1 MNTIDGQFE
10 VIKIDQI
17 IEIENFKNFYQ
28 NQSEESENQLKNS
41 LKSEGQLIPLVVSS
55 NYTLVDGYRRLNLLR
70 GLGCEEVKVQ
80 VVEFP
85 PSMDLRLS
93 LNTYRVKTELD
104 LTNEVFQILN
114 SVPKRQGQG
123 KGSNGKSY
131 NRYKIVQEKLDHRW
145 KSNTAI
151 RQLDK
156 IVEND
161 FENKLLLNGVV
172 TKGWSLKD
180 CERYIDELMGIDLEK
195 GYGFT
200 DQLKK
205 GGLTI
210 SQANKFIKER
220 EFLANEYK
228 DTFVIPEKS
237 TSLRMNCCDI
247 KSQIEFH
254 SKVDTIMT
262 SIPYWKLRF
271 YENQE
276 DYNQLGHEKTP
287 EEFASKVGDIF
298 SKLEVSLK
306 KSSNVFVNI
315 GESYVDGCAMDV
327 PDLVKRAILKK
338 TNLVYKEKLVWSKPN
353 PKPIN
358 ENVKRPANKIE
369 YILWFVVDPTEA
381 KYNMITYTDRPKSI
395 KVTNGAKDVDENG
408 VVWEKVK
415 SLSKPYRKIYNH
427 ITQQE
432 VEHMIECSTG
442 KNIPISNA
450 YSEGHPAVMSELLPV
465 IPILMTTDE
474 YDLVYDPFAGGNTAG
489 RIALLLNRNYLS
501 TELST
506 HYYNIGCK
514 VLENTLEEI
523 NLKDAQVI
531 GEECTNQS
539 LFAAA

>member
-1 MNTIDGQFE
+1 MKNSVGQFE
-10 VIKIDQI
+10 VVKIDQI
-17 IEIENFKNFYQ
+17 VEIENFKNFYQ
-28 NQSEESENQLKNS
+28 VQSEESEEQLKNS
-41 LKSEGQLIPLVVSS
+41 VKSEGQLTPLVVTPD
-55 NYTLVDGYRRLNLLR
+55 NTLLDGYRRLNLFR
-70 GLGCEEVKVQ
+70 DLGYQEVNIQ
-80 VVEFP
+80 VVELKP
-85 PSMDLRLS
+85 TIDLRIS

-104 LTNEVFQILN
+104 LTNEVFQIL
-114 SVPKRQGQG
+114 SSIPKRQGKRPEG
-123 KGSNGKSY
+123 ESY
-131 NRYKIVQEKLDHRW
+131 NRYEIIQRKLDYRW

-161 FENKLLLNGVV
+161 FEDKLLLNGVV
-172 TKGWSLKD
+172 AKGWSLKD
-180 CERYIDELMGIDLEK
+180 CERYIDDLKEIDLSK
-195 GYGFT
+195 NYGFT

-205 GGLTI
+205 GGLNI

-247 KSQIEFH
+247 KNQIEFH

-276 DYNQLGHEKTP
+276 DYNQLGHEKTAQ
-287 EEFASKVGDIF
+287 EFAAKIGDIF
-298 SKLEVSLK
+298 AELEVSLK
-306 KSSNVFVNI
+306 KSSNIFVNI
-315 GESYVDGCAMDV
+315 GDTYVDGCAMDV
-327 PDLVKRAILKK
+327 PDLVKRAILEK
-338 TNLVYKEKLVWSKPN
+338 TNLVYKESLVWSKPN

-358 ENVKRPANKIE
+358 EAVKRPANKIE

-381 KYNMITYTDRPKSI
+381 KYNMITYTDRPKNI

-408 VVWEKVK
+408 VVWDKVK

-427 ITQQE
+427 ISQQE
-432 VEHMIECSTG
+432 VEHMIVCATG
-442 KNIPISNA
+442 KNIPLYKA
-450 YSEGHPAVMSELLPV
+450 HSEGHPAAMAELLPV
-465 IPILMTTDE
+465 LPIMMTTDE
-474 YDLVYDPFAGGNTAG
+474 GDLVYDPFAGGNTVG

-506 HYYNIGCK
+506 HYHKVGCK
-514 VLENTLEEI
+514 VLENTIDEI
-523 NLKDAQVI
+523 IQSDFETIISEVF
-531 GEECTNQS
+531 GEE
-539 LFAAA
+539 FEIAA

>member
-10 VIKIDQI
+10 VKKIDQLV
-17 IEIENFKNFYQ
+17 EVENFKNFYQ
-28 NQSEESENQLKNS
+28 VQSQESEDQLKSS
-41 LKSEGQLIPLVVSS
+41 LGSNGQLTPIVVTSD
-55 NYTLVDGYRRLNLLR
+55 YTLVDGYRRLNLLR
-70 GLGCEEVKVQ
+70 ELGCEEVKVQ
-80 VVEFP
+80 VIELKP
-85 PSMDLRLS
+85 TIDLRVS

-104 LTNEVFQILN
+104 LTNEVFQVLS
-114 SVPKRQGQG
+114 SVPKCQG
-123 KGSNGKSY
+123 KRPEGESY
-131 NRYKIVQEKLDHRW
+131 NRYGIIQKKLEYRW

-161 FENKLLLNGVV
+161 FEDKLLLNGVV
-172 TKGWSLKD
+172 TKGWSLRD
-180 CERYIDELMGIDLEK
+180 CERYIDELKDIDLEK

-200 DQLKK
+200 NQLKK
-205 GGLTI
+205 GGLNI
-210 SQANKFIKER
+210 SQVNKFINDR
-220 EFLANEYK
+220 EFLANEYQ
-228 DTFVIPEKS
+228 DTFIIPERS
-237 TSLRMNCCDI
+237 TSLRMNCKDI
-247 KSQIEFH
+247 GSQVEFH

-271 YENQE
+271 YENEE
-276 DYNQLGHEKTP
+276 DYSQLGHEKTP
-287 EEFASKVGDIF
+287 QEFASKIGDIF
-298 SKLEVSLK
+298 ADIEVSLK
-306 KSSNVFVNI
+306 DSSNVFVNI
-315 GESYVDGCAMDV
+315 GDTYVDGCAMDV
-327 PDLVKRAILKK
+327 PDLVKRAILEK

-395 KVTNGAKDVDENG
+395 KITNGAKDVDENG

-415 SLSKPYRKIYNH
+415 SLSKPYQKIYNH
-427 ITQQE
+427 IRQQE

-442 KNIPISNA
+442 KNTPLYKA
-450 YSEGHPAVMSELLPV
+450 YSEGHPAAMAELLPV

-474 YDLVYDPFAGGNTAG
+474 DDLVYDPFAGGNTVG

-506 HYYNIGCK
+506 HYHKVGCK
-514 VLENTLEEI
+514 VLENTIDEI
-523 NLKDAQVI
+523 NQSDLESLISHVF
-531 GEECTNQS
+531 GEE
-539 LFAAA
+539 FEIAA

>member
-1 MNTIDGQFE
+1 MNKIDGQFE
-10 VIKIDQI
+10 VIKIDQVV
-17 IEIENFKNFYQ
+17 EVENFKTFYQ
-28 NQSEESENQLKNS
+28 IQSEESEEQLKNS
-41 LKSEGQLIPLVVSS
+41 LKAEGQLIPLVVTSD
-55 NYTLVDGYRRLNLLR
+55 YTLVDGYRRLNLLSE
-70 GLGCEEVKVQ
+70 LGSENVKVQ
-80 VVEFP
+80 VVELNP
-85 PSMDLRLS
+85 TIDLRVS

-104 LTNEVFQILN
+104 LTNEVFQIL
-114 SVPKRQGQG
+114 SSIPKRQGKRPEG
-123 KGSNGKSY
+123 ESD
-131 NRYKIVQEKLDHRW
+131 NRYEIIQRKLDYRW

-161 FENKLLLNGVV
+161 FEDKLLLNGVV
-172 TKGWSLKD
+172 AKGWSLKD
-180 CERYIDELMGIDLEK
+180 CERYIDDLKEIDLSK
-195 GYGFT
+195 NYGFT

-205 GGLTI
+205 GGLNI

-247 KSQIEFH
+247 KNQIEFH

-276 DYNQLGHEKTP
+276 DYNQLGHEKTAQ
-287 EEFASKVGDIF
+287 EFAAKIGDIF
-298 SKLEVSLK
+298 AELEVSLK
-306 KSSNVFVNI
+306 KSSNIFVNI
-315 GESYVDGCAMDV
+315 GDTYVDGCAMDV
-327 PDLVKRAILKK
+327 PDLVKRAILEK
-338 TNLVYKEKLVWSKPN
+338 TNLVYKESLVWSKPN

-358 ENVKRPANKIE
+358 EAVKRPANKIE

-381 KYNMITYTDRPKSI
+381 KYNMITYTDRPKNI

-408 VVWEKVK
+408 VVWDKVK

-427 ITQQE
+427 ISQQE
-432 VEHMIECSTG
+432 VEHMIVCSTG
-442 KNIPISNA
+442 KNIPISKA
-450 YSEGHPAVMSELLPV
+450 YSKGHPAAMSELLPV

-474 YDLVYDPFAGGNTAG
+474 NDLVYDPFAGGNTVG

-501 TELST
+501 TELSS
-506 HYYNIGCK
+506 HYHKIGCK

-523 NLKDAQVI
+523 NQDDF
-531 GEECTNQS
+531 NS
-539 LFAAA
+539 LLDKVFDRQLDYAA

>member
-1 MNTIDGQFE
+1 MKNSVGQFE
-10 VIKIDQI
+10 VVKIDQI
-17 IEIENFKNFYQ
+17 VEIENFKNFYQ
-28 NQSEESENQLKNS
+28 VQSEESEEQLKNS
-41 LKSEGQLIPLVVSS
+41 VKSEGQLTPLVVTPD
-55 NYTLVDGYRRLNLLR
+55 NTLLDGYRRLNLFR
-70 GLGCEEVKVQ
+70 DLGYQEVNIQ
-80 VVEFP
+80 VVELKP
-85 PSMDLRLS
+85 TIDLRIS

-104 LTNEVFQILN
+104 LTNEVFQIL
-114 SVPKRQGQG
+114 SSIPKRQGKRPEG
-123 KGSNGKSY
+123 ESY
-131 NRYKIVQEKLDHRW
+131 NRYEIIQRKLDYRW

-161 FENKLLLNGVV
+161 FEDKLLLNGVV
-172 TKGWSLKD
+172 AKGWSLKD
-180 CERYIDELMGIDLEK
+180 CERYIDDLKEIDLSK
-195 GYGFT
+195 NYGFT

-205 GGLTI
+205 GGLNI

-247 KSQIEFH
+247 KNQIEFH

-276 DYNQLGHEKTP
+276 DYNQLGHEKTAQ
-287 EEFASKVGDIF
+287 EFAAKIGDIF
-298 SKLEVSLK
+298 AELEVSLK
-306 KSSNVFVNI
+306 KSSNIFVNI
-315 GESYVDGCAMDV
+315 GDTYVDGCAMDV
-327 PDLVKRAILKK
+327 PDLVKRAILEK
-338 TNLVYKEKLVWSKPN
+338 TNLVYKESLVWSKPN

-358 ENVKRPANKIE
+358 EAVKRPANKIE

-381 KYNMITYTDRPKSI
+381 KYNMITYTDRPKNI

-408 VVWEKVK
+408 VVWDKVK

-427 ITQQE
+427 ISQQE
-432 VEHMIECSTG
+432 VEHMIVCSTG
-442 KNIPISNA
+442 KNIPISKA
-450 YSEGHPAVMSELLPV
+450 YSKGHPAAMSELLPV

-474 YDLVYDPFAGGNTAG
+474 NDLVYDPFAGGNTVG

-501 TELST
+501 TELSS
-506 HYYNIGCK
+506 HYHKIGCK

-523 NLKDAQVI
+523 NQDDF
-531 GEECTNQS
+531 NS
-539 LFAAA
+539 LLDKVFDRQLDYAA